1 MDNLQKYA
9 HRFFDELEVFEDVSR
24 GHSYKAFL
32 RQSIN
37 EFLESE
43 TKQSAFAVYDAFF
56 GSYRITLG
64 GESNRF
70 IDLLDVLRS
79 YEENAATLIER
90 QRDHYIH
97 SVNVF
102 ILGLCIYIQN
112 ASFRAAFDA
121 ANLDKTDYLNSYD
134 TKHEEFFYRWGTA
147 ALFHDVGYPIEIIG
161 KQLSKFLEFMS
172 DVGGGKTLKSRLK
185 FENFEELNRIAEIIP
200 NAYFTRSYLD
210 RYAIRENLDLLRPID
225 LLAHK
230 LHLSLGVDLDAVKS
244 ALDGFV
250 DTMAKFGFI
259 DHGFYSAIILLKW
272 YGFLIQSC
280 QYKPEYFFYPVLDSA
295 SAILLHNYYKNVIMK
310 APFEKGS
317 LSPHEHPIAF
327 LLILCDELQ
336 EWDREAYGILDRK
349 QARAG
354 DVSLR
359 VTDERL
365 DVTYITEKGKLPE
378 QFPAEKETLL
388 DNLLEM
394 KTIFKDGFSVGS
406 ESVSE
411 LEVLTGDLKRDAT
424 ILPRPLL
431 KNLEKLAIAIHE
443 LFNEKQLERY
453 PAKPL
458 ENQNFSDLPD
468 LLKYSNLRQ
477 ARGITKK
484 LDLMGWEMRPQG
496 SEGEIIEEIPDEF
509 IERLAIHEHDE
520 WMRER
525 LASSWTYGEVK
536 NTSEKTS
543 PYLVPYVELSETAKD
558 QDRDV
563 VRSIPKLLDR
573 IGMAIYQKN

>member
-1 MDNLQKYA
+1 M
-9 HRFFDELEVFEDVSR
+9 
-24 GHSYKAFL
+24 
-32 RQSIN
+32 
-37 EFLESE
+37 SE
-43 TKQSAFAVYDAFF
+43 AVKRSNP
-56 GSYRITLG
+56 GS
-64 GESNRF
+64 
-70 IDLLDVLRS
+70 
-79 YEENAATLIER
+79 
-90 QRDHYIH
+90 
-97 SVNVF
+97 
-102 ILGLCIYIQN
+102 
-112 ASFRAAFDA
+112 
-121 ANLDKTDYLNSYD
+121 
-134 TKHEEFFYRWGTA
+134 
-147 ALFHDVGYPIEIIG
+147 
-161 KQLSKFLEFMS
+161 
-172 DVGGGKTLKSRLK
+172 K

-200 NAYFTRSYLD
+200 NAYFTKSYRD
-210 RYAIRENLDLLRPID
+210 KYAIHENIDLLRPID

-230 LHLSLGVDLDAVKS
+230 LHISLGVDFDAVKS

-250 DTMAKFGFI
+250 DTMAKYGFI

-280 QYKPEYFFYPVLDSA
+280 QYKPDYFFHPIFDSA
-295 SAILLHNYYKNVIMK
+295 SAILLHNYYRNVIMK
-310 APFEKGS
+310 APFEKGR

-394 KTIFKDGFSVGS
+394 KIIFKDGFSVGS
-406 ESVSE
+406 ESVNE
-411 LEVLTGDLKRDAT
+411 LEVLAGDLKKDAS

-431 KNLEKLAIAIHE
+431 KNLEKLTIAIHE

-453 PAKPL
+453 PSKPL
-458 ENQNFSDLPD
+458 EYPNFSDLPD
-468 LLKYSNLRQ
+468 ALKYSNLRQ

-484 LDLMGWEMRPQG
+484 LNLMGWEMRPQG
-496 SEGEIIEEIPDEF
+496 SKGEIIEEISDEC

-525 LASSWTYGEVK
+525 LTSDWIYGEAK
-536 NTSEKTS
+536 NTSQKIS
-543 PYLVPYVELSETAKD
+543 PYLVPYVELSEMVKD

-563 VRSIPKLLDR
+563 VRSIPNLLDR